1 MNPAAMLPHRPPF
14 LFVSSVVE
22 VHPGRAE
29 AEWRVTG
36 TEDFLRGHF
45 PGRPLVPGVLLGEAL
60 AQTAGLA
67 LAGEPSRGEGAGGRA
82 QHDEAPGTTD
92 GGMRAPAPMGMLAQL
107 DLRFRSA
114 AEPPCVITLRAQG
127 IGCIGSLHRFEVTA
141 LVGDRCVATG
151 TLALS
156 VPDRA

>member
-1 MNPAAMLPHRPPF
+1 MLPHRPPF
-14 LFVSSVVE
+14 LFVSRVVL
-22 VHPGRAE
+22 VQPGCAE
-29 AEWRVTG
+29 AQWRVTG
-36 TEDFLRGHF
+36 SEDFLRGHF

-67 LAGEPSRGEGAGGRA
+67 LAGEAPAGA
-82 QHDEAPGTTD
+82 
-92 GGMRAPAPMGMLAQL
+92 RAPAPMGMLAQI

-114 AEPPCVITLRAQG
+114 AEPPCTIVLRAQG
-127 IGCIGSLHRFEVTA
+127 IGSIGSLHRFEVSA
-141 LVGDRCVATG
+141 LVDDRCVATG